1 MHFYPYPYQQSVCHI
16 PLHFEYFMWK
26 IIKVHWWGLNKKTL
40 LLSVVLLGKRKY
52 LYGCLN
58 AQYNLNWR
66 NKMGAKKQ
74 DWRERTIIFFV
85 GSPCFNYLSGAGVRI
100 EVDLELMNHF
110 KSFFAKQW
118 VEVRLILP
126 CERQI
131 QIQSFVRLC

>member
-1 MHFYPYPYQQSVCHI
+1 MRFEQKNFTFVCC
-16 PLHFEYFMWK
+16 
-26 IIKVHWWGLNKKTL
+26 IIR
-40 LLSVVLLGKRKY
+40 KRKY

-58 AQYNLNWR
+58 TQYNLNWR

-85 GSPCFNYLSGAGVRI
+85 GSPCFNYPSGAGARI

-131 QIQSFVRLC
+131 QIQSFVNNIDYVNRDYSAPG